1 MRARKGHRGSNWL
14 TLAKM
19 SVSLTLEYLQS
30 RGLRLHA
37 IVRGERGWPAAVMA
51 DPFAEEKKCAH
62 RVMAETAEALAGAGV
77 AVLRFDY
84 GGTGD
89 SEGEFQDQTLVG
101 WEQDL
106 VAACEWARRELAPSA
121 LALVGVR
128 LGAVLAAR
136 AASLLRPN
144 VLVLI
149 APVTDGRA
157 YWHENFRRQLIK
169 SKLTVGEAASA
180 EDLRAAEA
188 EEYFDL
194 AGWLVSRKLRE
205 ELQDVRLGPE
215 EVKKVTAGRCLVLD
229 VAARPEPSAT
239 SLALAQALPGGEAVG
254 IRMEP
259 FWQRIGLVDAMPLIE
274 ALSRWLPE
282 ALRETAW

>member
-1 MRARKGHRGSNWL
+1 
-14 TLAKM
+14 M
-19 SVSLTLEYLQS
+19 SAPFALEYLHS

-62 RVMAETAEALAGAGV
+62 RVMAETAEALAEAGIT
-77 AVLRFDY
+77 VLRFDY

-89 SEGEFQDQTLVG
+89 SEGEFPDQTLAE

-106 VAACEWARRELAPSA
+106 VVAGEWARRELAPSA

-136 AASLLRPN
+136 AASALRPD

-149 APVTDGRA
+149 APVTDGKA
-157 YWHENFRRQLIK
+157 YWQENFRRQLIK
-169 SKLTVGEAASA
+169 AKLTVGEAVSA

-194 AGWLVSRKLRE
+194 AGWLVSRKLRQ
-205 ELQDVRLGPE
+205 ELQDVRLGPQE
-215 EVKKVTAGRCLVLD
+215 ARKIEARRCLILD
-229 VAARPEPSAT
+229 VAARPEPSAA
-239 SLALAQALPGGEAVG
+239 SIALAKALPGGEAVG

-259 FWQRIGLVDAMPLIE
+259 FWQRIGLVDAQPLVE
-274 ALSRWLPE
+274 ALCQWLPG
-282 ALRETAW
+282 ALRETAS